1 MAKHPPHGLRS
12 DYSAMKMIS
21 KPAHPAGFPAL
32 RVLILVTGL
41 ALAACAWYAFAHWL
55 HRDSDVTWFPP
66 AASCNLHT
74 APCSATLGDKGRITL
89 HVQASG
95 RIDALE
101 VLPLEVE
108 VDGVTATQVDV
119 DFVGRDMDLGLHR
132 FALSAGA
139 PGHFQGQGQ
148 VGICTQTIMPWRARV
163 ILDTAEGK
171 VGSWFDFDVIRS

>member
-32 RVLILVTGL
+32 RVLILVTGI

-74 APCSATLGDKGRITL
+74 APCSATLGD
-89 HVQASG
+89 
-95 RIDALE
+95 IDALE

-148 VGICTQTIMPWRARV
+148 VGICTQTVMPWRARV

-171 VGSWFDFDVIRS
+171 VGSWFDFGVIRS

>member
-1 MAKHPPHGLRS
+1 
-12 DYSAMKMIS
+12 MKMIPI
-21 KPAHPAGFPAL
+21 PAPPAGFPAL

-66 AASCNLHT
+66 AASCNLHA

-89 HVQASG
+89 SVQASG
-95 RIDALE
+95 KIDALE
-101 VLPLEVE
+101 ILPLEVD

-132 FALSAGA
+132 FALSAST
-139 PGHFQGQGQ
+139 PGQFKGQGQ
-148 VGICTQTIMPWRARV
+148 VGICTQTVMPWRARV
-163 ILDTAEGK
+163 ILETAEGK